1 MAMSEK
7 KLRREKI
14 NVMLNEDER
23 KIIQEKAIKY
33 GYGDCLADYIRSACI
48 YENIYVED
56 VKGKYE
62 ICDIVSELISNV
74 REILVNQKNIIRNV
88 TVSKTDVAIIKN
100 QNEEIIEMLSSLS
113 KLVIS
118 TLSVKTVH
126 KVQQKM
132 TSIDKY
138 KFNNY
143 MVDRIMK
150 DGLSFVRPS
159 NLHFMKINDG
169 YVIIIDNYKMKYNDE
184 QLNKKIDD
192 IRTFAIDNKYILSFF
207 AYEDKLYIFVV
218 DYHKKISKEYQDKYI
233 LVDELNQFIL
243 DNYVDSDASN

>member
-1 MAMSEK
+1 MSEK

-74 REILVNQKNIIRNV
+74 REILVNQKNIVRNV
-88 TVSKTDVAIIKN
+88 TVSKTDVAIIKS

-126 KVQQKM
+126 KVQQKIN
-132 TSIDKY
+132 SIDKY

-143 MVDRIMK
+143 MLDRIRK

-159 NLHFMKINDG
+159 NLHFIKINDG
-169 YVIIIDNYKMKYNDE
+169 YVIVIDNYKVNCNDG
-184 QLNKKIDD
+184 LMYKKIDD
-192 IRTFAIDNKYILSFF
+192 IRTFAIDSKYILSFLF
-207 AYEDKLYIFVV
+207 YQEKLYIFVL
-218 DYHKKISKEYQDKYI
+218 DYRKKISKSSQNKYI
-233 LVDELNQFIL
+233 LIDELNQFVL
-243 DNYVDSDASN
+243 DNYVNQNAND

>member
-1 MAMSEK
+1 MSEK

-14 NVMLNEDER
+14 NVMLNEEER

-74 REILVNQKNIIRNV
+74 REILVNQKNIVRNV
-88 TVSKTDVAIIKN
+88 TVSKTDIAIIKN
-100 QNEEIIEMLSSLS
+100 QNEEIIELLSSLS

-118 TLSVKTVH
+118 TLSVKAIH

-143 MVDRIMK
+143 MVDRIKK

-159 NLHFMKINDG
+159 NLHFIKITDG
-169 YVIIIDNYKMKYNDE
+169 YVIVIDNYTLNCNDE
-184 QLNKKIDD
+184 FLNKKIDD
-192 IRTFAIDNKYILSFF
+192 IRTFAIDNKYILFF
-207 AYEDKLYIFVV
+207 LFYQEKLYIFVL
-218 DYHKKISKEYQDKYI
+218 DYRKKISKSSQNKYI
-233 LVDELNQFIL
+233 LIDELNQFVL
-243 DNYVDSDASN
+243 DNYVNQNAND

>member
-33 GYGDCLADYIRSACI
+33 GYDDCLADYIRSACI

>member
-74 REILVNQKNIIRNV
+74 REILVNQKNIVRNV

-126 KVQQKM
+126 KVQQKIN
-132 TSIDKY
+132 SIDKY

-143 MVDRIMK
+143 MLDRIRK

-159 NLHFMKINDG
+159 NLHFIKINDG
-169 YVIIIDNYKMKYNDE
+169 YVIVIDNYKVNCNDG
-184 QLNKKIDD
+184 LIYKKIDD
-192 IRTFAIDNKYILSFF
+192 IRTFAIDSKYILSFLF
-207 AYEDKLYIFVV
+207 YQEKLYIFVL
-218 DYHKKISKEYQDKYI
+218 DYRKKISKSSQNKYI
-233 LVDELNQFIL
+233 LIDELNQFVL
-243 DNYVDSDASN
+243 DNYVNQNAND

>member
-1 MAMSEK
+1 MSEK

-74 REILVNQKNIIRNV
+74 REILVNQKNIVRNV

-126 KVQQKM
+126 KVQQKIN
-132 TSIDKY
+132 SIDKY

-143 MVDRIMK
+143 MLDRIRK
-150 DGLSFVRPS
+150 DGLSFARPS
-159 NLHFMKINDG
+159 NLHFIKINDG
-169 YVIIIDNYKMKYNDE
+169 YVIVIDNYKVNCNDG
-184 QLNKKIDD
+184 LIYKKIDD
-192 IRTFAIDNKYILSFF
+192 IRTFAIDSKYILSFLF
-207 AYEDKLYIFVV
+207 YQEKLYIFVL
-218 DYHKKISKEYQDKYI
+218 DYRKKISKSSQNKYI
-233 LVDELNQFIL
+233 LIDELNQFVL
-243 DNYVDSDASN
+243 DNYVNQNAND